1 MRGEMKI
8 SKRVGY
14 FAISIII
21 LSLVVLSLCK
31 TPNQYMG
38 ATPLFIGQDFDLLRS
53 PLSPAVVR
61 LAALQ
66 GYDERVNQS
75 VTSNGITLTI
85 GNIYADPLQFE
96 FDMVESFSNQTENQP
111 VIRDQDI
118 KMDING
124 TEPLSGF
131 SGGEF
136 QQADGNSYVG
146 VVFMPMGNLTP
157 LRVFP
162 TGLLPEE
169 FVLNVHVS
177 QIGNFDGSWNFSIP
191 VSQAKLIAA
200 THVYLQNIE
209 KTNGGDTFEVLVVD
223 AAPNQTIIQ
232 IRFIEPGSGQPDFLA
247 GRGMYRILVTD
258 ENNKSLDEQLAG
270 EMVSTTGGYRVY
282 DALFSMARLPDTTK
296 KLIITPLVR
305 QDWLIARVNGESPIT
320 TISYHGF
327 TDPLGS
333 LAIKSLSLVT
343 DSQRTMMYLV
353 MDRSYDTRPMRQ
365 LYLEATEPNGIGML
379 LPENMHFANDHE
391 LAAEFP
397 KLYPGKHYLFRIEA
411 YKPLTELS
419 IPVEIK

>member
-1 MRGEMKI
+1 MKI
-8 SKRVGY
+8 SKWVGY
-14 FAISIII
+14 FAIGIIA
-21 LSLVVLSLCK
+21 LSLVMLSLYK
-31 TPNQYMG
+31 PPNSYTETMYLK
-38 ATPLFIGQDFDLLRS
+38 PLFIGQDFDLLRS
-53 PLSPAVVR
+53 PLSPVVVR

-66 GYDERVNQS
+66 GYEERVNQS

-136 QQADGNSYVG
+136 EQADGNRYAG

-177 QIGNFDGSWNFSIP
+177 QIGNIEGSWNFSIP
-191 VSQAKLIAA
+191 VSQAKLLAA
-200 THVYLQNIE
+200 THVYLPNIK
-209 KTNGGDTFEVLVVD
+209 KTNGGDTFKVLAVD

-232 IRFIEPGSGQPDFLA
+232 IRFTEPGGGQPDFLA
-247 GRGMYRILVTD
+247 GRGRYRLLVTD
-258 ENNKSLDEQLAG
+258 ENNKPLDEQLAG
-270 EMVSTTGGYRVY
+270 EMVSTTGGNRVY
-282 DALFSMARLPDTTK
+282 DVLFSAARLPDTAK
-296 KLIITPLVR
+296 ELIITPLVR
-305 QDWLIARVNGESPIT
+305 QDWLIARVSEGSPIT
-320 TISYHGF
+320 TTSSPGF

-333 LAIKSLSLVT
+333 LAIESLDFVT
-343 DSQRTMMYLV
+343 DSQKTMMYLV
-353 MDRSYDTRPMRQ
+353 MNSSYDTRSMRQ
-365 LYLEATEPNGIGML
+365 LYLETTESNGISML
-379 LPENMHFANDHE
+379 LPNDMYFANNHE
-391 LAAEFP
+391 LVAEFP
-397 KLYPGKHYLFRIEA
+397 KLDPGKQYLFRIEA
-411 YKPLTELS
+411 YKPLTGLS
-419 IPVEIK
+419 IPVAIK

>member
-1 MRGEMKI
+1 MYLK
-8 SKRVGY
+8 
-14 FAISIII
+14 
-21 LSLVVLSLCK
+21 
-31 TPNQYMG
+31 
-38 ATPLFIGQDFDLLRS
+38 PLFIGQDFDLLRS
-53 PLSPAVVR
+53 PLSPVVVR

-66 GYDERVNQS
+66 GYEERVNQS

-136 QQADGNSYVG
+136 EQADGNRYAG

-177 QIGNFDGSWNFSIP
+177 QIGNIEGSWNFSIP
-191 VSQAKLIAA
+191 VSQAKLLAA
-200 THVYLQNIE
+200 THVYLPNIK
-209 KTNGGDTFEVLVVD
+209 KTNGGDTFKVLAVD

-232 IRFIEPGSGQPDFLA
+232 IRFTEPGGGQPDFLA
-247 GRGMYRILVTD
+247 GRGRYRLLVTD
-258 ENNKSLDEQLAG
+258 ENNKPLDEQLAG
-270 EMVSTTGGYRVY
+270 EMVSTTGGNRVY
-282 DALFSMARLPDTTK
+282 DVLFSAARLPDTAK
-296 KLIITPLVR
+296 ELIITPLVR
-305 QDWLIARVNGESPIT
+305 QDWLIARVSEGSPIT
-320 TISYHGF
+320 TTSSPGF

-333 LAIKSLSLVT
+333 LAIESLDFVT
-343 DSQRTMMYLV
+343 DSQKTMMYLV
-353 MDRSYDTRPMRQ
+353 MNSSYDTRSMRQ
-365 LYLEATEPNGIGML
+365 LYLETTESNGISML
-379 LPENMHFANDHE
+379 LPNDMYFANNHE
-391 LAAEFP
+391 LVAEFP
-397 KLYPGKHYLFRIEA
+397 KLDPGKQYLFRIEA
-411 YKPLTELS
+411 YKPLTGLS
-419 IPVEIK
+419 IPVAIK

>member
-1 MRGEMKI
+1 MKI

-53 PLSPAVVR
+53 PLSPSVVR

-66 GYDERVNQS
+66 GYEERVNQS

-85 GNIYADPLQFE
+85 GNIYADSLQFE

-136 QQADGNSYVG
+136 QQADGNRYAG
-146 VVFMPMGNLTP
+146 VVFMPMGNLMP

-177 QIGNFDGSWNFSIP
+177 QIGNIEGSWNFSIP

-200 THVYLQNIE
+200 THVYLLNIE
-209 KTNGGDTFEVLVVD
+209 KTSGGDTFEVLVVD

-232 IRFIEPGSGQPDFLA
+232 IRFIEPGSGQPDLLA
-247 GRGMYRILVTD
+247 GRGRYRLLVTD
-258 ENNKSLDEQLAG
+258 ENNKSFDEQLAAG
-270 EMVSTTGGYRVY
+270 MVSTKGGNRVY
-282 DALFSMARLPDTTK
+282 DVLFSTARLPDTTK

-305 QDWLIARVNGESPIT
+305 QDWLIARISEGSPIT
-320 TISYHGF
+320 TTGLPEF

-333 LAIKSLSLVT
+333 LAIESLNFVT
-343 DSQRTMMYLV
+343 DSQKTMMYLV
-353 MDRSYDTRPMRQ
+353 MNSSYDTRPMRQ
-365 LYLEATEPNGIGML
+365 LYLETTESNGIGML
-379 LPENMHFANDHE
+379 LPKDMYFANNHE
-391 LAAEFP
+391 MVAEFP
-397 KLYPGKHYLFRIEA
+397 KLDPSKQYFFRVEA